1 MLGADDNTEQNR
13 VVKGRG
19 CSGTSWRV
27 GVRSEKKLRGQRWA
41 RQDEGH
47 AQGQGWE

>member
-1 MLGADDNTEQNR
+1 MLGADNTEENR
-13 VVKGRG
+13 VVRGRG
-19 CSGTSWRV
+19 CSGTSQRV
-27 GVRSEKKLRGQRWA
+27 GVRSEKRLRGQRWA